1 MAVTLTTTASKEQH
15 RLVSIGNDILYYE
28 DIDVAAGDMVKLAA
42 SDGDIDTSDQL
53 SVASAYGKVFVANG
67 TSLKVADFQN
77 SKIATADVGA
87 NPPDRGNILTGG
99 TSGAKMIVDYITAL
113 TGACVLYGYRTTTA
127 TFTTGETVTGTDD
140 DGNAISFAMTAAAEV
155 AAPHWYDWTV
165 YGGDTT
171 LFGDMPDQAYL
182 VGVSGGRLIL
192 SGDRE
197 YPHQARASGSGNPWD
212 FNLNRTTAD
221 RPTAI
226 GTGNAGAIGDVV
238 RAIIP
243 IRDGQLLFGCATSM
257 HMMID
262 NPGMGGRLVA
272 IDTTVGIFDSTSWCF
287 DGDGNTWFWGS
298 GGLHMIDRGGLTVST
313 VNKESLPDLVG
324 DVAADPSTHRI
335 TMGYDPARVGIK
347 ICITLLS
354 DGSSQVY
361 WYDLRA
367 QGFFYDTDASSDHGV
382 YSQFYYAAN
391 DTTLSGLIGGCKDG
405 YLRVDDSSVTN
416 DDAVAIDS
424 FVDYGPLPLGP
435 DGRNGSL
442 SSIDVVLSGG
452 ISGGSED
459 NSDDAYMYVWAEDTA
474 GELFEKLI
482 AGTAYKLSLTFS
494 GPGRSRGSKRRRGV
508 RGAYAGVRVGN
519 STVSETWGFEKMLLE
534 QGAPGRR
541 LR

>member
-15 RLVSIGNDILYYE
+15 RLISIGNDILYYE
-28 DIDVAAGDMVKLAA
+28 DIAVAAGDMVKLTA

-53 SVASAYGKVFVANG
+53 SAASAYGKVFVANG
-67 TSLKVADFQN
+67 TNLKVADFQN
-77 SKIATADVGA
+77 SKIATAALGA

-99 TSGAKMIVDYITAL
+99 SSGAKMIVDYVTSLAD
-113 TGACVLYGYRTTTA
+113 ACILYGYRTTVA

-140 DGNAISFAMTAAAEV
+140 DSNAISFAMTAAAEV

-165 YGGDTT
+165 YGNDEDLYGK
-171 LFGDMPDQAYL
+171 MPDQAYL
-182 VGVSGGRLIL
+182 VAVSGGRLIL

-238 RAIIP
+238 RAVIS

-262 NPGMGGRLVA
+262 NPGMGGSLVA
-272 IDTTVGIFDSTSWCF
+272 IDTTIGIFDGTSWCF

-298 GGLHMIDRGGLTVST
+298 GGLHMIDRGGLTIST
-313 VNKESLPDLVG
+313 MNKESLPDLVS

-335 TMGYDPARVGIK
+335 TMGYDPKRIGIK

-354 DGSSQVY
+354 DGSSRVY
-361 WYDLRA
+361 WYDLRT
-367 QGFFYDTDASSDHGV
+367 QGFFYDTDASTDHGV
-382 YSQFYYAAN
+382 YSQFYYDAN
-391 DTTLSGLIGGCKDG
+391 DPDLCGLICGCKDG
-405 YLRVDDSSVTN
+405 YLRVEDSSATN
-416 DDAVAIDS
+416 DDGVAIDS
-424 FVDYGPLPLGP
+424 FVDYGPMALAK
-435 DGRNGSL
+435 DGRDGSL

-452 ISGGSED
+452 ASGGSED
-459 NSDDAYMYVWAEDTA
+459 NSDDAYMYVWAEDGS
-474 GELFEKLI
+474 GELYEKLI
-482 AGTAYKLSLTFS
+482 AGTGYKLSTTFS
-494 GPGRSRGSKRRRGV
+494 GPGRKHGGKRRRGV
-508 RGAYAGVRVGN
+508 RGAYAGIRIGN
-519 STVSETWGFEKMLLE
+519 STVSETWGFEKMILE